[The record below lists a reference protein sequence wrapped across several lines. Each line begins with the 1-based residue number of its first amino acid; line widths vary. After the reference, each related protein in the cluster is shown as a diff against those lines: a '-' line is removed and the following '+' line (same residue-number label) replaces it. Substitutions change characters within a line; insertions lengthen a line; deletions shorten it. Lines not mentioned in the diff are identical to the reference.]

1 LRRLLRG
8 LVVVAR
14 TDGRCERHRH
24 HRGFGLALLLMSP
37 YRLLRMPFMLFV
49 EFFRCTPAIV
59 QIVWIFYCVPML
71 FDVFLDPITM
81 GVLALGL
88 NLTAFNAEAY
98 RASIQAVP
106 KEQIDAGIALGLNPW
121 QRILHIVFP
130 TAFRASVPVLLTN
143 GIVIFQQSALVA
155 IVAIADLMYEAQVAG
170 DGNLSPDRDLHRR
183 RSHLFR
189 GVVPRH
195 PDRRP
200 AGAPPPTARKL
211 GGQMSLDFSVLAR
224 FEHALLLGLM
234 TTLELTVVCI
244 LLGCTLGFLLASHER
259 RAAPSFA

>member
-1 LRRLLRG
+1 MNYTFDFNAVSFAPLLRG
-8 LVVVAR
+8 LWVSLELTVAANIM
-14 TDGRCERHRH
+14 GIVA
-24 HRGFGLALLLMSP
+24 GFGLALLLMSP
-37 YRLLRMPFMLFV
+37 YRLVRMPFMLFV

-81 GVLALGL
+81 GIMALGL

-121 QRILHIVFP
+121 QRILYIVFP

-155 IVAIADLMYEAQVAG
+155 IVAIADLMYEGKSLATETYRPIETFTVVALIYFAVSFPVTQIVG
-170 DGNLSPDRDLHRR
+170 FLERR
-183 RSHLFR
+183 R
-189 GVVPRH
+189 
-195 PDRRP
+195 
-200 AGAPPPTARKL
+200 
-211 GGQMSLDFSVLAR
+211 Q
-224 FEHALLLGLM
+224 
-234 TTLELTVVCI
+234 
-244 LLGCTLGFLLASHER
+244 LLAS
-259 RAAPSFA
+259 

>member
-1 LRRLLRG
+1 MDYTFDFNAVSLAPLLKG
-8 LVVVAR
+8 LWVSLELTVAANVI
-14 TDGRCERHRH
+14 GIVF
-24 HRGFGLALLLMSP
+24 GFGLALLIMSP
-37 YRLLRMPFMLFV
+37 FKLVRLPFMLFV

-88 NLTAFNAEAY
+88 NLMAFNAEAY

-106 KEQIDAGIALGLNPW
+106 KEQIDAGIALGLTPI

-155 IVAIADLMYEAQVAG
+155 IVAIQDLMYQGKSLATETYRPIETFTVVALIYFAVSFPVTQIVG
-170 DGNLSPDRDLHRR
+170 LLERR
-183 RSHLFR
+183 R
-189 GVVPRH
+189 
-195 PDRRP
+195 
-200 AGAPPPTARKL
+200 
-211 GGQMSLDFSVLAR
+211 Q
-224 FEHALLLGLM
+224 LL
-234 TTLELTVVCI
+234 V
-244 LLGCTLGFLLASHER
+244 S
-259 RAAPSFA
+259 

>member
-1 LRRLLRG
+1 VAMNYSFDFNSITFAPLMRG
-8 LVVVAR
+8 LVVSLELTVAANIM
-14 TDGRCERHRH
+14 GIIA
-24 HRGFGLALLLMSP
+24 GFGLALLLMSP
-37 YRLLRMPFMLFV
+37 YRLVRMPFMLFV

-121 QRILHIVFP
+121 QRVLYIVFP
-130 TAFRASVPVLLTN
+130 TAFRASIPVLLTN

-155 IVAIADLMYEAQVAG
+155 IVAIADLMYEAKSLATETYRPIETFTVVALIYFAVSFPVTQIVG
-170 DGNLSPDRDLHRR
+170 FLERR
-183 RSHLFR
+183 R
-189 GVVPRH
+189 
-195 PDRRP
+195 
-200 AGAPPPTARKL
+200 
-211 GGQMSLDFSVLAR
+211 Q
-224 FEHALLLGLM
+224 
-234 TTLELTVVCI
+234 
-244 LLGCTLGFLLASHER
+244 LLAS
-259 RAAPSFA
+259 